1 MVGAPGVGRGGGLFC
16 VGIELGIELEIE
28 IGGRGKGE
36 RGGEIRVEAGG
47 GGRPMYPP
55 RCRYLDAH
63 GR

>member
-1 MVGAPGVGRGGGLFC
+1 MRGRGAAGAAGVGRGGGLFC
-16 VGIELGIELEIE
+16 GGIELE

>member
-1 MVGAPGVGRGGGLFC
+1 MVGAAVAAGVGRGGGLFC
-16 VGIELGIELEIE
+16 VGIELE

-36 RGGEIRVEAGG
+36 RGGGIRVEAGG

-55 RCRYLDAH
+55 RYRYPDAH